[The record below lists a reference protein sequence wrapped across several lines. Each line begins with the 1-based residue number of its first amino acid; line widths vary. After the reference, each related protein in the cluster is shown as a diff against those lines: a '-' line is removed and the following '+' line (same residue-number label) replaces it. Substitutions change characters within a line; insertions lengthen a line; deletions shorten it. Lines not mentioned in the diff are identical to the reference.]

1 MKKKKQEYVQLD
13 IMAAFRGKDVIFEE
27 KKEELIESPKNKIT
41 LFDICKDITNFKTG
55 KCLDTEEGKKAFV
68 PYIILKVLSM
78 NEEICPLLVHIEPYV
93 QVLSKEQM
101 YMLLINLIPRDKRY
115 HAYIKSKEE
124 EIQHEIGII
133 QKYFECSK
141 HEAHEYA
148 SIMGDEW
155 AKNFITKCGD
165 FSHE

>member
-13 IMAAFRGKDVIFEE
+13 IMAAFRGKDVTIEE
-27 KKEELIESPKNKIT
+27 KKEELIKASKDKIS

-68 PYIILKVLSM
+68 PFIILKVLSM
-78 NEEICPLLVHIEPYV
+78 NAELCPLLVHIEPYM
-93 QVLSKEQM
+93 QVLSKEQF
-101 YMLLINLIPRDKRY
+101 YELLVNVIPRNKDY
-115 HAYIKSKEE
+115 HPYIKSKEE
-124 EIQHEIGII
+124 EIQYEIGII

-148 SIMGDEW
+148 DIMGDAW
-155 AKNFITKCGD
+155 AKAFITKCGD